1 MAAACLAAASIAMQ
15 PACKVPP
22 RPGERVLAEADLYS
36 GRANPVWVLSRSQTT
51 RLRQMLLSLGPGRQP
66 PSAPGLGYRGLVLR
80 YAEPVLPGCAEL
92 RVYRGTVAAQCGSGG
107 TLSLADPGR
116 AVERYLAG
124 SGLQSVDAAAYGAV
138 QQDLAAG
145 G

>member
-22 RPGERVLAEADLYS
+22 RPSERVLAEADLYS

-51 RLRQMLLSLGPGRQP
+51 RLRQMLLSLGAGMQP

-80 YAEPVLPGCAEL
+80 YADPVLPGCAEL
-92 RVYRGTVAAQCGSGG
+92 RVYRGTVAAQCGGGG

-124 SGLQSVDAAAYGAV
+124 TGLQSVDAAAYGAV